1 MRAIVF
7 VDYWNVQLTL
17 QHEDAKAL
25 SVDTNNHRFNIDWFN
40 LGLWIT
46 KKVEDFLKETDPQI
60 TISHQETRVYTS
72 TNPNDNGRYKQWAI
86 NILGKKPGIRVFCL
100 DRKEKKNQNCSCC
113 YKPVDQCPH
122 CKEKIVETQEK
133 GVDTLLVTDLLSLGL
148 DKSYDVAILISQDS
162 DMKPA
167 VEHLANKGI
176 KVVHVGI
183 KHFGSD
189 LAKSCWATYN
199 AFPYRDEIKRPT

>member
-1 MRAIVF
+1 MPRILHPKFGESSLVRAIVF

-86 NILGKKPGIRVFCL
+86 NILGKKPGIRFFAWIGK
-100 DRKEKKNQNCSCC
+100 RK
-113 YKPVDQCPH
+113 
-122 CKEKIVETQEK
+122 
-133 GVDTLLVTDLLSLGL
+133 
-148 DKSYDVAILISQDS
+148 KSEL
-162 DMKPA
+162 
-167 VEHLANKGI
+167 
-176 KVVHVGI
+176 
-183 KHFGSD
+183 
-189 LAKSCWATYN
+189 
-199 AFPYRDEIKRPT
+199 